1 MNLDMQN
8 LAISLAE
15 ELRAMCKEGEQL
27 YISGDMKR
35 SIEPIIIDENYV
47 DIVIATPYAS
57 FTNQRGRHAGWIE
70 RTVARTC
77 RAFASNNNVED
88 LNLTGQI
95 TYGG

>member
-8 LAISLAE
+8 LAILLAS
-15 ELRAMCKEGEQL
+15 ELRAMCIEGKQL
-27 YISGDMKR
+27 YISGNMKA
-35 SIEPIIIDENYV
+35 SIEPIRIEDKYV
-47 DIVIATPYAS
+47 DIIIATPYAS
-57 FTNQRGRHAGWIE
+57 FTNERGRNAGWIE
-70 RTVARTC
+70 KTVARTC